1 MKSFILSIV
10 MFLMLIAGP
19 ALSQDAYD
27 GSTNLTCS
35 SITGVVCAEK
45 LKCREGSAKDFEV
58 PKFVTL
64 KFSAGEIELKYR
76 PEKKRTVKMGDIHKD
91 GTYLITQGVYS
102 EKDQLQGAWQFV
114 VNQKTGELHI
124 SGLEHGFGYFF
135 DGACK
140 K

>member
-1 MKSFILSIV
+1 

-27 GSTNLTCS
+27 GSTDLTCS

-45 LKCREGSAKDFEV
+45 LRCREGSAKDFEV